1 MGNTFG
7 HFDKNA
13 TTTNDQGQSMH
24 DAYGGLSDSQQRNR
38 RIVGGI
44 GAGLGGMSTMNQPQ
58 QSGGAPPI
66 VPAQQPQV
74 DMSAAMP
81 QYFQNPM
88 QRRSPSQQFF
98 GGY

>member
-1 MGNTFG
+1 V
-7 HFDKNA
+7 
-13 TTTNDQGQSMH
+13 
-24 DAYGGLSDSQQRNR
+24 GLVLD
-38 RIVGGI
+38 
-44 GAGLGGMSTMNQPQ
+44 LGGMATMNQPQ

-74 DMSAAMP
+74 DLSAAMP

-88 QRRSPSQQFF
+88 QRFRSPSQQFF